1 MFDDE
6 NELEDENS
14 ATGAELASEPEEPI
28 RLRNTNNEEESTM
41 AGETLNKL
49 KRSALLHYVNENFDA
64 TLTGA
69 SWFLIGKHVSD
80 MSVEMN
86 PDTETVK
93 NILDETAV
101 IDNGYEP
108 SFDVD
113 TNYAD
118 PSDGDIYEKLKDIVM
133 NRKTG
138 EACKSLVLEIIVD
151 KTEGPFD
158 AWVEEVIVKPSS
170 YGGGQGG
177 VRIPYKVSFSGNRTV
192 GTATIA
198 NKVPT
203 FTATT

>member
-1 MFDDE
+1 MPDE
-6 NELEDENS
+6 
-14 ATGAELASEPEEPI
+14 EEV
-28 RLRNTNNEEESTM
+28 LTEGNNEAGNGDNNENNEQEVTTM
-41 AGETLNKL
+41 ADPTPTPLPKL
-49 KRSALLHYVNENFDA
+49 KRSALLHYLNDNFDA

-93 NILDETAV
+93 NILDETSV

-113 TNYAD
+113 TYYAD
-118 PSDGDIYEKLKDIVM
+118 PSDGDFYDELKDIVM

-138 EACKSLVLEIIVD
+138 DDCKTLVLEILVD
-151 KTEGPFD
+151 KAEGPFD
-158 AWVEEVIVKPSS
+158 AWVEEVIVKPTS
-170 YGGGQGG
+170 YGGAQGG
-177 VRIPYKVSFSGNRTV
+177 VRIPYSVTFSGNRVV
-192 GTATIA
+192 GTATIT

-203 FTATT
+203 FTAAT